1 VDFIVPFEDKIIPIE
16 VKSGATGTLKS
27 LHQFM
32 EMAPHN
38 MAVRLYA
45 GELNIHSPTT
55 PSGKQFHLLNLPYY
69 LTSQLDNYLKWFQEQ
84 IHSGTI
90 STQ

>member
-45 GELNIHSPTT
+45 GALSTHSNTT

-69 LTSQLDNYLKWFQEQ
+69 LTSQLDNYLKWFEEEILSQR
-84 IHSGTI
+84 IPT
-90 STQ
+90 